1 VTIINNLK
9 PGGFDADMFSLSDV
23 YYMDRYLSLLL
34 GRPLA
39 IQDDDCDADEP
50 EYLVIKPH
58 VSYGY
63 RESPAELRNAFWF
76 INNRLRLA
84 RIMGDIVKRVYS
96 MKPCEYREVL
106 DLDAAL
112 LDWRRKGSLI
122 VHGELLSPEVL
133 AGDHKRDYVRR
144 FVLSTD
150 FNFTR
155 IALHRPYFIERVMG
169 AESMFQHSFEA
180 CYQAAIDDLWARSLF
195 PSHGPIELTTGS
207 YRMTTCAVILG

>member
-1 VTIINNLK
+1 MIINN
-9 PGGFDADMFSLSDV
+9 PHSGEFDADLFSLSDV

-34 GRPLA
+34 GRPLTM
-39 IQDDDCDADEP
+39 QDDDCDADEP
-50 EYLVIKPH
+50 EYLVIRPH

-63 RESPAELRNAFWF
+63 RASPAELRNVFWF
-76 INNRLRLA
+76 IHNRLRLA

-112 LDWRRKGSLI
+112 SDWRTNGSLF
-122 VHGELLSPEVL
+122 VHGDILSPEAL
-133 AGDHKRDYVRR
+133 AGDYSRDYVRR

-150 FNFTR
+150 FNFAR
-155 IALHRPYFIERVMG
+155 IALHRPYFIEKVMG
-169 AESMFQHSFEA
+169 AETMFQHSFET

-195 PSHGPIELTTGS
+195 PSYGPIELTTGS
-207 YRMTTCAVILG
+207 YRITTCVVILG